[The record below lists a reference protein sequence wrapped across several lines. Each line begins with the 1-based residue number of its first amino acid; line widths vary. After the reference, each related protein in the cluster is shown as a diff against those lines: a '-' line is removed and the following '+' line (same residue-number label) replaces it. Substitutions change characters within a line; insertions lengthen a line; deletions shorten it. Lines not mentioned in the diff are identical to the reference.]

1 MIESIPSKLK
11 QLSILKIYNEL
22 SGKREKQF
30 NRQFTKQPDLQ
41 KYVSD
46 LQQILQDLPHIS
58 ELTPSPDMLSTQRQ
72 IFEESVQNTTTSK
85 ANRLFMRTKKPIRRR
100 QLQSGNWGSRIAV
113 ISFLII
119 TLGIIIP
126 LVVTKNVPIDTLMNK
141 STEYQIRSLIDQKD
155 INPENIKYSKSSL
168 NQISFLI
175 ETEKELT
182 YTGDYKNQ
190 LVKDLICYLLIN
202 SQNPGKRLQSI
213 KHLKEIKP
221 DIKITNALITT
232 LLSDPNQGI
241 RLKAIRILNTHPVDD
256 TINQACMKVLLED
269 QNNTVRMEALKIL
282 SQDPGEDLLPILQV
296 VSSLDD
302 NEYIRNEA
310 AQIMENIIEAS

>member
-1 MIESIPSKLK
+1 M
-11 QLSILKIYNEL
+11 
-22 SGKREKQF
+22 
-30 NRQFTKQPDLQ
+30 
-41 KYVSD
+41 
-46 LQQILQDLPHIS
+46 
-58 ELTPSPDMLSTQRQ
+58 
-72 IFEESVQNTTTSK
+72 
-85 ANRLFMRTKKPIRRR
+85 
-100 QLQSGNWGSRIAV
+100 
-113 ISFLII
+113 
-119 TLGIIIP
+119 
-126 LVVTKNVPIDTLMNK
+126 
-141 STEYQIRSLIDQKD
+141 
-155 INPENIKYSKSSL
+155 
-168 NQISFLI
+168 
-175 ETEKELT
+175 
-182 YTGDYKNQ
+182 
-190 LVKDLICYLLIN
+190 ICYLLIN
-202 SQNPGKRLQSI
+202 SQNPGKRLQSV